1 MQFRR
6 HFNLLLAL
14 LLPFL
19 LPDCANTQN
28 ASAPPQQ
35 RAATTS
41 TTQGRVYVRAARM
54 FDANAGR
61 VIADAVVV
69 LEGERV
75 AQVGAGIS
83 IPKDARV
90 YDLGDVTL
98 LPGLIDAH
106 THITYHFDKTGR
118 FGLTGDATAEEA
130 LKYAEENA
138 RATLEAGFTTI
149 RNLGAGGRVDI
160 RLRDEINRGDVRGP
174 RMFVSGQPLTGDEL
188 SDVYEDREAR
198 LRRVRE
204 FVRARVSEGVD
215 VIKVFEGVDA
225 DGSPTFSEG
234 EIRAIV
240 EEAAR
245 AGLRVAVHAHE
256 AAAVKAAVRGGCAS
270 IEHGSFLDSEAV
282 KLLAAR
288 HTALVPTLYLP
299 THYLEH
305 RERFVAFDPLTWAFF
320 ERLRGSNILNAANA
334 KKAGVWIVSGSDA
347 VAGLHGNNA
356 REIIWL
362 VKAGLTPVEA
372 LRAATSDA
380 ARLLGLEG
388 KVGSIAPGAF
398 ADIVAVPGDP
408 TRDINAVEKVTFVM
422 KGGEVIKDAASQNRP
437 RSFS

>member
-1 MQFRR
+1 MRARR
-6 HFNLLLAL
+6 RLNLLLSL
-14 LLPFL
+14 LLPFI
-19 LPDCANTQN
+19 LPNCARTQD
-28 ASAPPQQ
+28 APARQSAE
-35 RAATTS
+35 ATTPA
-41 TTQGRVYVRAARM
+41 RVYVRAARM
-54 FDANAGR
+54 FDPASGR
-61 VIADAVVV
+61 VTMDAVVV
-69 LEGERV
+69 VEGERV
-75 AQVGAGIS
+75 AQVGSALAVPQG
-83 IPKDARV
+83 ARV

-118 FGLTGDATAEEA
+118 FGISWDSTADET

-174 RMFVSGQPLTGDEL
+174 RMLVSGEPLTGAEL
-188 SDVYEDREAR
+188 RGAGDDREAR
-198 LRRVRE
+198 MRRVRE
-204 FVRARVSEGVD
+204 FVRARVAEGVD

-225 DGSPTFSEG
+225 GGSPTFSEG
-234 EIRAIV
+234 EIRAAV

-270 IEHGSFLDSEAV
+270 IEHGSFLDSEAI

-320 ERLRGSNILNAANA
+320 ERLRGGNLLNASGAR
-334 KKAGVWIVSGSDA
+334 KAGVWIVCGSDA
-347 VAGLHGNNA
+347 VAGLHGSNA
-356 REIIWL
+356 REIVWL
-362 VKAGLTPVEA
+362 VKSGLTPAEA

-388 KVGSIAPGAF
+388 KVGIIAPGAF

-408 TRDINAVEKVTFVM
+408 TRDIGVVEKVSFVM
-422 KGGEVIKDAASQNRP
+422 KGGEVVKGANQNRE
-437 RSFS
+437 R

>member
-1 MQFRR
+1 
-6 HFNLLLAL
+6 
-14 LLPFL
+14 
-19 LPDCANTQN
+19 
-28 ASAPPQQ
+28 
-35 RAATTS
+35 
-41 TTQGRVYVRAARM
+41 VRAARM

-61 VIADAVVV
+61 VIADAVVA
-69 LEGERV
+69 LDGERV
-75 AQVGAGIS
+75 AQVGS
-83 IPKDARV
+83 SLSVPKGARV

-160 RLRDEINRGDVRGP
+160 RLRDEINRGDARGP
-174 RMFVSGQPLTGDEL
+174 RMFVSGEPLTGDEL

-234 EIRAIV
+234 EIRAAV

-320 ERLRGSNILNAANA
+320 ERLRGGNLSNAANA

-372 LRAATSDA
+372 LRAATVDA

-398 ADIVAVPGDP
+398 ADIVAVTGDP
-408 TRDINAVEKVTFVM
+408 TRDIGAVEKVTFVM
-422 KGGEVIKDAASQNRP
+422 KGGEVIKGTAAGVQR
-437 RSFS
+437 